1 MSKKNKHKV
10 NLHNFIPGGSHT
22 YSKGDDQFP
31 SNAPKFI
38 IKGKGSYV
46 WTEKNKK
53 YLDCS
58 FGLSSVTLGHAFSP
72 IIKKVKKELNFGSN
86 FQRPSIKEYDA
97 AKQFLDL
104 VPFHDRIK
112 FAKNGSTLTTAAVK
126 LARAK
131 TNRPFVAVP
140 SNHSFYSYDDWY
152 IGITKCNRGVPKQIS
167 KLTKTF
173 IGCDIKSL
181 KNLFKKYRGKIAC
194 VITEPEL
201 PMCNRTCECKKNVKD
216 YLKEVSAL
224 TKAEGSIL
232 IIDEMVTGFKSSF
245 PGSAVKFGIRP
256 DMITWGKS
264 ISNGFSFSA
273 LTGSKEVMDL
283 GSLKKNQSKVFL
295 ISTTHG
301 AETHSIVAAQETISF
316 FKKKRVVEYK
326 KSVGKYFIASVQKLI
341 HKHNLSNYI
350 KIIECDWFPQFIFY
364 NKRKKIC
371 NGMKT
376 VFLQEMIRR
385 KILFQGY
392 FIPSYSHNKLQIK
405 KICNA
410 IDHSLGIY
418 KMALSDGF
426 KKYLKGHVVKPVFR
440 KFN

>member
-1 MSKKNKHKV
+1 MKKKINNKINMHKY
-10 NLHNFIPGGSHT
+10 IPGGSHT
-22 YSKGDDQFP
+22 YSKGDDQFS
-31 SNAPKFI
+31 SNVPKYI

-46 WTEKNKK
+46 WSEKNKK
-53 YLDCS
+53 FLDCS
-58 FGLSSVTLGHAFSP
+58 FGLSSVTLGHAFP
-72 IIKKVKKELNFGSN
+72 QIINKVKKELNLGSN
-86 FQRPSIKEYDA
+86 FQRPSIKEYDV

-104 VPFHDRIK
+104 IPFHDKIK

-140 SNHSFYSYDDWY
+140 NNHSFYSYDDWY
-152 IGITKCNRGVPKQIS
+152 IGITKCNRGIPKEITN
-167 KLTKTF
+167 LTKTF
-173 IGCDIKSL
+173 IGCDIESL
-181 KNLFKKYRGKIAC
+181 RSLFKKYPGKIAC

-201 PMCNRTCECKKNVKD
+201 PMCNRTCKCKKNVKD
-216 YLKEVSAL
+216 YLKEVRTL
-224 TKAEGSIL
+224 TKAEGSML

-245 PGSAVKFGIRP
+245 PGSAVKFGIKP

-273 LTGSKEVMDL
+273 LTGTKEVMDL
-283 GSLKKNQSKVFL
+283 GSIKKNQSKVFL

-316 FKKKRVVEYK
+316 FKKKNVVEYK
-326 KSVGKYFIASVQKLI
+326 KNIGKYFISCVKKLI
-341 HKHNLSNYI
+341 ESHNLSNYI
-350 KIIECDWFPQFIFY
+350 KIIDCDWFPQFLFH

-376 VFLQEMIRR
+376 LFIQNMIRR
-385 KILFQGY
+385 NILFQGY
-392 FIPSYSHNKLQIK
+392 FIPSYSHNQSEVK
-405 KICNA
+405 KICKA
-410 IDHSLGIY
+410 IDYSMLEY
-418 KMALSDGF
+418 KKALDHGY
-426 KKYLKGHVVKPVFR
+426 KKYLKGHVIKPVFR